1 MASEYKMKTRVHIL
15 VSGKVQGVFFRKS
28 TKNKAQE
35 LDITGWVRN
44 LDDGRVEAVFEGEKE
59 KVEKMVE
66 WARKGPD
73 YAEVKDIKIMRG
85 EYKGEFRGFTV
96 LRY

>member
-1 MASEYKMKTRVHIL
+1 MKTRVRIL

-73 YAEVKDIKIMRG
+73 YAEIKDIKITPE
-85 EYKGEFRGFTV
+85 EYTGEFSGFTV